1 MRTLKIFLLVFILS
15 ISVSAQNFWIA
26 LTPISDGYIET
37 MLIDEIGIIYIG
49 TYFGD
54 FYISF
59 DHGQSWTN
67 PNINCSIFTEEVTS
81 HPNSD
86 IYVADH
92 GCIHRSTDNGLNWE
106 LFKTTFQCRTIF
118 INELEYIF
126 SGEEMDWNVGRLW
139 RSTNNGLSWEYY
151 ELPYFAVVYSI
162 DSDSIGNLYAGT
174 THGTFISTNNG
185 DSWSNNHLTS
195 NFIPSIII
203 TKNNTALAG
212 TWGEGIYRSTN
223 LGSSWEQTSLTILQ
237 IKDFISDQNGFIWAA
252 TDSGIFK
259 SIDDGV
265 NWLLVDNSGLTN
277 YNINAIAIDPEGF
290 IVVGADSGKVF
301 RTVESTTD
309 VKQESFLYKFSLS
322 QNYPNPFNPVTKI
335 KYIIPASPKSS
346 PMERTFVQLLV
357 YDLLG
362 REVTVL
368 VNEEKQPGVYETV
381 FDGSNLSSGVYL
393 YRLTAGEFSET
404 KKLVLLK

>member
-1 MRTLKIFLLVFILS
+1 MERKMRTLKISLLVFILQITITS
-15 ISVSAQNFWIA
+15 QNFWEP
-26 LTPISDGYIET
+26 LTSVPDGYIET
-37 MLIDEIGIIYIG
+37 MLIDELGIIYVG

-59 DHGQSWTN
+59 DNGISWID
-67 PNINCSIFTEEVTS
+67 PNINCSIATEDITL

-86 IYVADH
+86 VFVADH
-92 GCIHRSTDNGLNWE
+92 GCINRSTDNGTTWE
-106 LFKTTFQCRTIF
+106 LFKLTFQCRTVY
-118 INELEYIF
+118 INSLEYIF

-139 RSTNNGLSWEYY
+139 RSTDNGLTWEHY

-185 DSWSNNHLTS
+185 DSWSNNQLTS

-203 TKNNTALAG
+203 TKNNSALAG

-237 IKDFISDQNGFIWAA
+237 IRDFISDQNGFVWAA

-259 SIDDGV
+259 STDDGV
-265 NWLLVDNSGLTN
+265 NWLLVENSGLTN
-277 YNINAIAIDPEGF
+277 YNISAIAIDPEGF

-309 VKQESFLYKFSLS
+309 VKKESFLHDFSLS
-322 QNYPNPFNPVTKI
+322 QNYPNPFNPSTVISYQLPVIGFVTLK
-335 KYIIPASPKSS
+335 
-346 PMERTFVQLLV
+346 V
-357 YDLLG
+357 YDILG
-362 REVTVL
+362 REVATL
-368 VNEEKQPGVYETV
+368 VNEEKPAGEYEV
-381 FDGSNLSSGVYL
+381 EFDGSNLTCGIYFYQL
-393 YRLTAGEFSET
+393 KAGEFAET
-404 KKLVLLK
+404 KKMILLK